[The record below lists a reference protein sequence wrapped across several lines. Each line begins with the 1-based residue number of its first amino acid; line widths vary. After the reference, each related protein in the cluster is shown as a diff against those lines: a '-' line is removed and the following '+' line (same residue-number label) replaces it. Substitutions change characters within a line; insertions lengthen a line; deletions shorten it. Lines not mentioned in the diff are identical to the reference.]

1 VRTGVSLGDSM
12 AGMYGAMAALAAMHE
27 QDTSEAPEFRTVDVA
42 LTETVFSLLEGCLP
56 EYGLLG
62 RVR

>member
-1 VRTGVSLGDSM
+1 M